1 MIVSL
6 SESQLIAINVYLI
19 QRYSPDELI
28 GVKDSGSLHMCVN
41 SVYATAF
48 GEEVY
53 PSIIEKAAIL
63 FINLVKKHCFH
74 NANKR
79 TAFVALEAFLTLNSK
94 ELSLTTDEAISLCVN
109 VATWDESFDALKD
122 MVIKE
127 ISEKLT

>member
-41 SVYATAF
+41 SVNATAF

-79 TAFVALEAFLTLNSK
+79 TAFVALEAFLALNSK

-109 VATWDESFDALKD
+109 VATWEDNFDALKD